1 MRVEAGVIP
10 YSYPETTLFF
20 LKLRKHFQPKSNHE
34 APILYLCWPH
44 GYSPCQLRSLA
55 VAVVEAARSTD
66 EDVPTIFGYVG
77 YKEKRNAEEDV
88 PTIFGYL
95 GYKKE

>member
-1 MRVEAGVIP
+1 MKLLFYISAGIITIPLVNCAPLAVTGVEAVRGA
-10 YSYPETTLFF
+10 E
-20 LKLRKHFQPKSNHE
+20 
-34 APILYLCWPH
+34 
-44 GYSPCQLRSLA
+44 
-55 VAVVEAARSTD
+55 

-77 YKEKRNAEEDV
+77 YKEKRDSEEDI

>member
-1 MRVEAGVIP
+1 MRVKADVIFCSCLKTTSFFWNFKNSFNPFHIIKLLFYISAGLMAIP
-10 YSYPETTLFF
+10 LV
-20 LKLRKHFQPKSNHE
+20 NC
-34 APILYLCWPH
+34 AP
-44 GYSPCQLRSLA
+44 LA
-55 VAVVEAARSTD
+55 VAGVEAVRNAE

-77 YKEKRNAEEDV
+77 YKEKRDAEEDV